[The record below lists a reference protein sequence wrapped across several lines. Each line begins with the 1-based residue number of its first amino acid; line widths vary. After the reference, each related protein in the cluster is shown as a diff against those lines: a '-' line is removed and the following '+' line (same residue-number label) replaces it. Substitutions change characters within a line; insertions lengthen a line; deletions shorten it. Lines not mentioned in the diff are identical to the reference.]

1 MKETSGK
8 PWYREP
14 WPWILMSGPAAVVV
28 AGSITAVIAIRT
40 ADPVVAN
47 YDARFHTGGTRVEAP
62 AAAAPKR
69 ITPVE
74 PTR

>member
-1 MKETSGK
+1 MERPSSK

-14 WPWILMSGPAAVVV
+14 WPWILMSGPAVVVV
-28 AGSITAVIAIRT
+28 AGTVTAVIAIRT

-47 YDARFHTGGTRVEAP
+47 YDARFHTGSTRVEAP

>member
-1 MKETSGK
+1 MNEAPK

-14 WPWILMSGPAAVVV
+14 WPWILMSGPATVVV
-28 AGSITAVIAIRT
+28 AGCVTAVIAIRT

-47 YDARFHTGGTRVEAP
+47 YDARFHNGASRAEAP

-69 ITPVE
+69 IEPVDA
-74 PTR
+74 TR

>member
-1 MKETSGK
+1 MEEAPKM

-14 WPWILMSGPAAVVV
+14 WPWILMSGPAVVVV
-28 AGSITAVIAIRT
+28 AGCVTAVIAIRT
-40 ADPVVAN
+40 ADPMVAN
-47 YDARFHTGGTRVEAP
+47 YDARFHTGSTRVEAP

-69 ITPVE
+69 VAPVE

>member
-1 MKETSGK
+1 MEQPKK

-14 WPWILMSGPAAVVV
+14 WPWILMSGPAIVVV
-28 AGSITAVIAIRT
+28 AGTATAIIAIRT

-47 YDARFHTGGTRVEAP
+47 YDARFHTGSTRVEAP

-69 ITPVE
+69 IPPVE